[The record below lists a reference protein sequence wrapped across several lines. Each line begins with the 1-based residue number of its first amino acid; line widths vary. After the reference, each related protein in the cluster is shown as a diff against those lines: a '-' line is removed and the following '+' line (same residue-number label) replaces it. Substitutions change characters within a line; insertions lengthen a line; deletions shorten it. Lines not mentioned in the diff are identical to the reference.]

1 MIVFSL
7 PNSTGFPVRN
17 LNFYCVAYVTR
28 PRWSSCFVMLWK
40 KFQRMLKGSALSSM
54 NIDH

>member
-1 MIVFSL
+1 MHYYK
-7 PNSTGFPVRN
+7 PYYPGF
-17 LNFYCVAYVTR
+17 LKHCYCVAYVTR
-28 PRWSSCFVMLWK
+28 PRWNSCFVMLWK